1 MIKKKEQSV
10 ETSLAIKRLL
20 CICSIKSHMESWC
33 QISNSHIY
41 SCNFFSPLHNF
52 NVLKSLRG
60 SNGHAS
66 CQILLWAVKKKKA
79 VHNKVGPQWHG
90 GSEVSSSGIGF
101 VTQAQTGGSD
111 FPNNMPRRKSRSIIC
126 ALRGAFPAQRAAAK
140 QLWDLL
146 FLLLLRNNVLI
157 RGANRLSLFF
167 NGGLLK
173 RRVWETRQ
181 LPAGTQIRPALAHL
195 ANLLP
200 TA

>member
-1 MIKKKEQSV
+1 MSNIKLSYLQLQFFFPTPQFQCTQKFEGF
-10 ETSLAIKRLL
+10 KRPRQLPDPL
-20 CICSIKSHMESWC
+20 M
-33 QISNSHIY
+33 
-41 SCNFFSPLHNF
+41 SCE
-52 NVLKSLRG
+52 
-60 SNGHAS
+60 
-66 CQILLWAVKKKKA
+66 KKKA